1 MAGWESSARVSVV
14 GREGCHLCDVALE
27 IVRRVAAETG
37 ADVEVVNI
45 DEHPDL
51 LARYAD
57 EIPVTFVDGA
67 QHDYWRV
74 DEGRLRA
81 ALS

>member
-1 MAGWESSARVSVV
+1 MSGWAPSARVSVIS
-14 GREGCHLCDVALE
+14 REGCHLCDAALE
-27 IVRRVAAETG
+27 TVRRVAAETG
-37 ADVEVVNI
+37 ADVEVVDI
-45 DEHPDL
+45 DEHPEL

-74 DEGRLRA
+74 DEERLRA
-81 ALS
+81 ALG

>member
-1 MAGWESSARVSVV
+1 MVWEPAARVSVV
-14 GREGCHLCDVALE
+14 SREGCHLCTAALE
-27 IVRRVAAETG
+27 VVRRVAAETG
-37 ADVEVVNI
+37 ADVEVVDI

-57 EIPVTFVDGA
+57 EIPVTFVDGR

-74 DEGRLRA
+74 DEERLRA

>member
-1 MAGWESSARVSVV
+1 MAGWAPGARVSVI
-14 GREGCHLCDVALE
+14 GREGCHLCVVALE
-27 IVRRVAAETG
+27 VVRRVAAETG
-37 ADVEVVNI
+37 ADVEVVDI

>member
-1 MAGWESSARVSVV
+1 MSGWAPSARVSVIS
-14 GREGCHLCDVALE
+14 REGCHLCDAALE
-27 IVRRVAAETG
+27 TVRRVAAEAG
-37 ADVEVVNI
+37 ADVEVVDI
-45 DEHPDL
+45 DEHPEL

-74 DEGRLRA
+74 DEERLRA
-81 ALS
+81 ALG

>member
-1 MAGWESSARVSVV
+1 MTTLTIISKPD
-14 GREGCHLCDVALE
+14 CHLCDVALE

-37 ADVEVVNI
+37 ADVEVVDI